1 MTTPIASYAS
11 AVAAYAKAAKGA
23 AAGESAAGSL
33 VNAEAAAGSFS
44 GMVEDALRHSLAV
57 AKEGERASLQA
68 IGGRADIGQVVT
80 AVAEAEVT
88 LQTVI
93 AIRDKIVQAYQ
104 EIARMP
110 I

>member
-1 MTTPIASYAS
+1 
-11 AVAAYAKAAKGA
+11 
-23 AAGESAAGSL
+23 
-33 VNAEAAAGSFS
+33 
-44 GMVEDALRHSLAV
+44 MVEDALRQSISV

-68 IGGRADIGQVVT
+68 IDGRADIGQVVT